1 MMRAFAISFSTA
13 DDAWGFVLI
22 AKAHLPIECV
32 WRVISYLPGH
42 YYLEAIV
49 R

>member
-1 MMRAFAISFSTA
+1 MRAFSITFYTA
-13 DDAWGFVLI
+13 DDAWAFVLI
-22 AKAHLPIECV
+22 AKALLPVECV